1 MASTDAELIK
11 LQFAPGLN
19 RESTSYAEEWSWYDG
34 DRVRFRKGRPENIRG
49 YSKYISTQHLGTA
62 RDLLTWQDNDTRKLM
77 TFATEIKWYVV
88 DSDVLYDITP
98 VVSVQALVSAFSTS
112 VGETRV
118 NVSIA
123 SHNKAVGDWVE
134 FTSATAIGS
143 SGITLSGQYA
153 ITSVIDINNFYV
165 SSTVTAASTEV
176 SGSEATIHYLLA
188 TGTNVAI
195 AGLGWGAG
203 VWNAGVSSTGERG
216 WNDAALTSNIT
227 FAASQWSIDTWGEDI
242 LACRRGGNM
251 FYWDRNASA
260 TPGAA
265 VIVTAAPTI
274 NDSILVSPNDR
285 HVVSFGCTG
294 ITDDYNPLRVR
305 WSDQENFSNWT
316 PSVSSTAGE
325 VIITDGTKI
334 VGSVR
339 SRNQINILT
348 DNAAHGM
355 SFSGPPYIFKFRQLG
370 SNCGLAGPHAVV
382 DYDGITYWVGQSNF
396 YKYDGNVSNMECPVR
411 RYIFDNMNLA
421 QKDKIYA
428 GINSEFKEI
437 MWLYPSAGSTECDSY
452 VIYNVQENHWVFGTS
467 KWTTLEDRTIFGN
480 TITTG
485 SDGYLFNNEPA
496 GVMDLD
502 GASSV
507 SYLES
512 ADFDFEEGKNIMF
525 VDKIIPDF
533 TLNDGQITF
542 TIKTRMYPNGT
553 ETTKGPY
560 TINSATD
567 KIDLR
572 ARGRQAKVRI
582 DSDSTDTVWRWGAP
596 RLAGQMDGER

>member
-98 VVSVQALVSAFSTS
+98 VVSVQAL
-112 VGETRV
+112 
-118 NVSIA
+118 
-123 SHNKAVGDWVE
+123 
-134 FTSATAIGS
+134 
-143 SGITLSGQYA
+143 
-153 ITSVIDINNFYV
+153 
-165 SSTVTAASTEV
+165 
-176 SGSEATIHYLLA
+176 
-188 TGTNVAI
+188 I

-227 FAASQWSIDTWGEDI
+227 FASSQWSIDTWGEDI

-411 RYIFDNMNLA
+411 RYIFDNMNLS

-560 TINSATD
+560 AINSATD